1 MSFDDLTNDNIMMYA
16 VKAYDKPNCIMSEF
30 KEDMKRFNYLK
41 RLFKRYRKLGEL
53 REQLVINHLVVL
65 NNVFGPEVAT
75 RMLFFKMSKDDKI
88 KHVDLLQKLLNKQQ
102 ILYTRLSLSDD
113 PEAKNM
119 KKKIAESA
127 AMMGLEKDVDMN
139 VIFSNMSKLI
149 DVMREQI
156 DKNDPKG

>member
-1 MSFDDLTNDNIMMYA
+1 MSFDDLTNDNILIYA

-75 RMLFFKMSKDDKI
+75 RMLFFKMSKDDYSALKTYLLFLSCMPERVRGI
-88 KHVDLLQKLLNKQQ
+88 KGHD
-102 ILYTRLSLSDD
+102 IISSEI
-113 PEAKNM
+113 P
-119 KKKIAESA
+119 
-127 AMMGLEKDVDMN
+127 VDMTVAN
-139 VIFSNMSKLI
+139 SL
-149 DVMREQI
+149 RQI
-156 DKNDPKG
+156 K